1 MINIFNIEEQIVINR
16 TTATEQLNK
25 FTKAK
30 FLNRIDFVL
39 AIIEDEEIYNL
50 YEGLKDKITV
60 ITEGEWEQI
69 KDVLPF
75 KTPYSEDDLAA
86 G

>member
-1 MINIFNIEEQIVINR
+1 MINIFDIDEQIVINR
-16 TTATEQLNK
+16 TTAAEQLNK

-30 FLNRIDFVL
+30 LLNRIDFVL
-39 AIIEDEEIYNL
+39 AIIEDKDIYNL
-50 YEGLKDKITV
+50 YEGLKDKIIV
-60 ITEGEWEQI
+60 MTEDEWGQI

-75 KTPYSEDDLAA
+75 KTPYSEEDLAA